1 LPLQVE
7 RTFSFLKP
15 ESVMRGLIGEIVSRF
30 EKKGLLLVAAK
41 LVQMSQNQAE
51 TLYGV
56 HRSKAFFQE
65 LVQHVTSGPVFLMV
79 WEGPNAVTVVR
90 SLVGATNPLNAAP
103 GTVRGDFALQVTPNA
118 IHGADSLDNAKREMS
133 IFFSPSEITNYSK
146 PTEREFLLK

>member
-1 LPLQVE
+1 LQTE

-41 LVQMSQNQAE
+41 LIQMSQDQAE
-51 TLYGV
+51 RLYGV
-56 HRSKAFFQE
+56 HKDKPFFKE
-65 LVQHVTSGPVFLMV
+65 LVSHVTSGPVFLMI
-79 WEGPNAVTVVR
+79 WEGPNAVNIVR
-90 SLVGATNPLNAAP
+90 GFVGATNPLNAAP

-118 IHGADSLDNAKREMS
+118 IHAADSVDNANREVS
-133 IFFSPSEITNYSK
+133 IFFSPSEITSYSK